1 MKRRS
6 AQKFM
11 VGFLTMLAAGTLP
24 GSAYTVSADS
34 MDFVEY
40 DMTTGAETYFTVT
53 VPGEDTGD
61 FTMQGLAGEPEDAD
75 GDLTMP
81 GYQGRPDPTPAT
93 ATKKNCWVKKGSYYY
108 YYNSRGKLLRNG
120 TYQIKG
126 KNYCFD
132 KYGRRRTGKILNTDG
147 SYSTFSKKTGEE
159 VSRYFPLKIT
169 SILKNTL
176 KGIAYK
182 ADKNHKRNYEI
193 SLKRVKLVDVKNHD
207 ITTAELKKGSVVRL
221 FVKST
226 GTGQN
231 RKDKITK
238 IQAVRQLV
246 WEEAK

>member
-1 MKRRS
+1 
-6 AQKFM
+6 
-11 VGFLTMLAAGTLP
+11 
-24 GSAYTVSADS
+24 
-34 MDFVEY
+34 
-40 DMTTGAETYFTVT
+40 
-53 VPGEDTGD
+53 
-61 FTMQGLAGEPEDAD
+61 MQ
-75 GDLTMP
+75 
-81 GYQGRPDPTPAT
+81 
-93 ATKKNCWVKKGSYYY
+93 
-108 YYNSRGKLLRNG
+108 RNG

-169 SILKNTL
+169 SISKNTL

>member
-93 ATKKNCWVKKGSYYY
+93 AKKKNCWMKKGSYYY
-108 YYNSRGKLLRNG
+108 YYNSRGKLL
-120 TYQIKG
+120 
-126 KNYCFD
+126 
-132 KYGRRRTGKILNTDG
+132 
-147 SYSTFSKKTGEE
+147 
-159 VSRYFPLKIT
+159 
-169 SILKNTL
+169 
-176 KGIAYK
+176 
-182 ADKNHKRNYEI
+182 
-193 SLKRVKLVDVKNHD
+193 
-207 ITTAELKKGSVVRL
+207 
-221 FVKST
+221 
-226 GTGQN
+226 
-231 RKDKITK
+231 
-238 IQAVRQLV
+238 
-246 WEEAK
+246 